1 MKQMHPREFF
11 LLYEK
16 LISGTITA
24 EEKIRLLEYT
34 DQSEVEDHPW
44 TPEMGDKAAIE
55 NELHALLEKEISPKK
70 RTKTRTLITILS
82 AAAAFTGLV
91 IVLSSIYKPHT
102 LQPPAALRTMAAT
115 MVTPGSNK
123 ALLTLA
129 DGSTITLDSAQAG
142 SLTTKN
148 GVTIKQVQNGLIE
161 YNDKTGKNVTSW
173 STISTP
179 TGGQYQIVL
188 EDGTKA
194 WLNAT
199 SSLRFPTTFRNNDR
213 TVEIS
218 GEVYFEIAKDE
229 SKPFK
234 VSFNGNT
241 ITVLGTHFNVM
252 AYKDETTSKVTLL
265 QGAVKVHNHSGE
277 QLLKPGMQAQVK
289 DSGSQIT
296 TCKANLEEVIAWKNG
311 YFTFDHENIQSIM
324 RKLARWYDVKV
335 NYQGDM
341 TGKIFS
347 GTVSRFDNISEV
359 LSMIELTG
367 TIHFKLTGRELTVLP

>member
-1 MKQMHPREFF
+1 MSPREFF

-34 DQSEVEDHPW
+34 DQLEAEEHPW
-44 TPEMGDKAAIE
+44 ETEMGDKAEIE
-55 NELHALLEKEISPKK
+55 NELHALLEKEIRPKK
-70 RTKTRTLITILS
+70 RTKIRILS
-82 AAAAFTGLV
+82 TVLTAAAALTGLV
-91 IVLSSIYKPHT
+91 IFLSSIYKTNSP
-102 LQPPAALRTMAAT
+102 QPPAAPKALAT
-115 MVTPGSNK
+115 NKVTPGSNK
-123 ALLTLA
+123 AILTLA
-129 DGSTITLDSAQAG
+129 DGSTITLDSAGAG

-148 GVTIKQVQNGLIE
+148 GVTIKQIQNGLIA
-161 YNDKTGKNVTSW
+161 YNDRTGTNATSW

-199 SSLRFPTTFRNNDR
+199 SSLRFPTTFRNNER

-234 VSFNGNT
+234 VNFNGNT

-252 AYKDETTSKVTLL
+252 AYKDEAKSKVTLL
-265 QGAVKVHNHSGE
+265 QGAVKVNNRSGE
-277 QLLKPGMQAQVK
+277 QILRPGMQAQIR
-289 DSGSQIT
+289 DSISQIT
-296 TCKANLEEVIAWKNG
+296 TCKANLEEAIAWKNG

-324 RKLARWYDVKV
+324 RKLARWYDVRV

-347 GTVSRFDNISEV
+347 GTISRFDNISEV

-367 TIHFKLTGRELTVLP
+367 TIHFKIQGRELTVLP

>member
-1 MKQMHPREFF
+1 MSPREFF

-16 LISGTITA
+16 LLSGTITA
-24 EEKIRLLEYT
+24 EEKLRLQEYT
-34 DQSEVEDHPW
+34 DQMEAEEHPW
-44 TPEMGDKAAIE
+44 QAEMGDKTEIE
-55 NELHALLEKEISPKK
+55 NELHALLEQEIKPKK
-70 RTKTRTLITILS
+70 RTGIRTLTTILT
-82 AAAAFTGLV
+82 AAAAFTGLF
-91 IVLSSIYKPHT
+91 ILLSSIYKNNPT
-102 LQPPAALRTMAAT
+102 LPPSTLKNLASNK
-115 MVTPGSNK
+115 VTPGCNK
-123 ALLTLA
+123 AILTLA
-129 DGSTITLDSAQAG
+129 DGSSITLDSAGAG

-148 GVTIKQVQNGLIE
+148 GVIIKQVQNGLIE
-161 YNDKTGKNVTSW
+161 YNDKTGSSATSW

-199 SSLRFPTTFRNNDR
+199 SSLRFPTTFRNNER

-218 GEVYFEIAKDE
+218 GEVYFEIATNE

-234 VSFNGNT
+234 VNFDGNT

-252 AYKDETTSKVTLL
+252 AYKDEAKSKVTLL
-265 QGAVKVHNHSGE
+265 QGAVKVNNHSGE
-277 QLLKPGMQAQVK
+277 QLLKPGMQAQMT
-289 DSGSQIT
+289 DSNTRIT

-324 RKLARWYDVKV
+324 RKLARWYDVRV

-341 TGKIFS
+341 NGKIFS
-347 GTVSRFDNISEV
+347 GTISRFDNISEV

-367 TIHFKLTGRELTVLP
+367 TIHFRIQGRELTVLP

>member
-1 MKQMHPREFF
+1 MNPREFF

-34 DQSEVEDHPW
+34 DQLDAAAHPW
-44 TPEMGDKAAIE
+44 TPEMGDKATIE
-55 NELHALLEKEISPKK
+55 NEIHALLEQEIRPKK
-70 RTKTRTLITILS
+70 RPATRTLITVLS
-82 AAAAFTGLV
+82 AAAALTGLV
-91 IVLSSIYKPHT
+91 ILLSSIYHTHT
-102 LQPPAALRTMAAT
+102 LLPPAASKTLAANI
-115 MVTPGSNK
+115 VTPGSNK

-129 DGSTITLDSAQAG
+129 DGSTITLDSARAG

-161 YNDKTGKNVTSW
+161 YNDKTGTNATSW

-199 SSLRFPTTFRNNDR
+199 SSLRFPTTFRNNER

-234 VSFNGNT
+234 VNFNGNT

-252 AYKDETTSKVTLL
+252 AYKDEATSKVTLL
-265 QGAVKVHNHSGE
+265 QGAVKVNNQSGE
-277 QLLKPGMQAQVK
+277 QLLRPGMQALLR

-296 TCKANLEEVIAWKNG
+296 TCKANLEETIAWKNG

-347 GTVSRFDNISEV
+347 GTVSRFDNISDV

-367 TIHFKLTGRELTVLP
+367 TIHFKLAGRVLTVLP

>member
-1 MKQMHPREFF
+1 MSPREFF

-24 EEKIRLLEYT
+24 EEKQRLLEYT
-34 DQSEVEDHPW
+34 DQIEAEEHPW
-44 TPEMGDKAAIE
+44 QAEMGDKAEIE
-55 NELHALLEKEISPKK
+55 YELHTLLEQEIRPKR
-70 RTKTRTLITILS
+70 RTKIRTLTTILT
-82 AAAAFTGLV
+82 AAAAVTGLV
-91 IVLSSIYKPHT
+91 ILFSSIYRNNAK
-102 LQPPAALRTMAAT
+102 LQPAAPKTLAENK
-115 MVTPGSNK
+115 VTPGSNK
-123 ALLTLA
+123 AILTLA
-129 DGSTITLDSAQAG
+129 DGSTITLDSAGAG

-161 YNDKTGKNVTSW
+161 YNDRTGTNATSW

-199 SSLRFPTTFRNNDR
+199 SSLRFPTTFRNNER

-218 GEVYFEIAKDE
+218 GEVYFEIAKDDT
-229 SKPFK
+229 KPFK
-234 VSFNGNT
+234 VNFNGNT

-252 AYKDETTSKVTLL
+252 AYKDETKSKVTLL
-265 QGAVKVHNHSGE
+265 QGAVKVNNRSGE
-277 QLLKPGMQAQVK
+277 QLLRPGMQAQIS
-289 DSGSQIT
+289 DSMSQIT
-296 TCKANLEEVIAWKNG
+296 TSKANLEEAIAWKNG

-324 RKLARWYDVKV
+324 RKLARWYDVRV

-341 TGKIFS
+341 NGKIFS
-347 GTVSRFDNISEV
+347 GTISRFDNISEV

-367 TIHFKLTGRELTVLP
+367 TIHFKIEGRELTVLP

>member
-1 MKQMHPREFF
+1 MNPREFF

-24 EEKIRLLEYT
+24 DEKQRLLEYT
-34 DQSEVEDHPW
+34 DQIEAEEHPW
-44 TPEMGDKAAIE
+44 QAEMGDKAEIE
-55 NELHALLEKEISPKK
+55 EELHALLEKEIRPKK
-70 RTKTRTLITILS
+70 RSKIRTLTAILS
-82 AAAAFTGLV
+82 AAAALTGLV
-91 IVLSSIYKPHT
+91 ILLSSIYKHDSK
-102 LQPPAALRTMAAT
+102 LPPAAPATLAANKV
-115 MVTPGSNK
+115 MPGSNK
-123 ALLTLA
+123 AILTLA
-129 DGSTITLDSAQAG
+129 DGSTITLDSAGAG

-161 YNDKTGKNVTSW
+161 YNDRTGTNATSW

-199 SSLRFPTTFRNNDR
+199 SSLRFPTTFRNNER

-234 VSFNGNT
+234 VNFNGNT

-252 AYKDETTSKVTLL
+252 AYKDEAKSKVTLL
-265 QGAVKVHNHSGE
+265 QGAVKVNNRSGE
-277 QLLKPGMQAQVK
+277 QLLQPGMQAQIT
-289 DSGSQIT
+289 DSITRIT
-296 TCKANLEEVIAWKNG
+296 TCKANLEEAIAWKNG

-324 RKLARWYDVKV
+324 RKLARWYDVRV
-335 NYQGDM
+335 DYQGDM

-347 GTVSRFDNISEV
+347 GTISRFDNISEV

-367 TIHFKLTGRELTVLP
+367 TIHFRIQGRELTVLP

>member
-1 MKQMHPREFF
+1 MTPREFF

-24 EEKIRLLEYT
+24 DEKQRLLEYT
-34 DQSEVEDHPW
+34 DQIEAEEHPW
-44 TPEMGDKAAIE
+44 QAEMGDKAEIE
-55 NELHALLEKEISPKK
+55 EELHALLEKDIRPKR
-70 RTKTRTLITILS
+70 RTKIRTLTTILT
-82 AAAAFTGLV
+82 AAAAVTGLV
-91 IVLSSIYKPHT
+91 ILFSSIYKNNSK
-102 LQPPAALRTMAAT
+102 LPPAAPKTLAANK
-115 MVTPGSNK
+115 VTPGSNK
-123 ALLTLA
+123 AILTLA
-129 DGSTITLDSAQAG
+129 DGSTITLDSAGAG

-161 YNDKTGKNVTSW
+161 YNDRTGTNATSW

-199 SSLRFPTTFRNNDR
+199 SSLRFPTTFRNNER

-234 VSFNGNT
+234 VNFNGNT

-252 AYKDETTSKVTLL
+252 AYKDEAKSKVTLL
-265 QGAVKVHNHSGE
+265 QGAVKVNNRSGE
-277 QLLKPGMQAQVK
+277 QLLRPGMQAQIT
-289 DSGSQIT
+289 DSISQIT
-296 TCKANLEEVIAWKNG
+296 TCKANLEEAIAWKNG
-311 YFTFDHENIQSIM
+311 FFTFDHENIQSIM
-324 RKLARWYDVKV
+324 RKLARWYDVRV

-347 GTVSRFDNISEV
+347 GTISRFDNISEV

-367 TIHFKLTGRELTVLP
+367 TIHFRIQGRELTVLP

>member
-1 MKQMHPREFF
+1 MSPREFF

-24 EEKIRLLEYT
+24 AEKQRLLEYT
-34 DQSEVEDHPW
+34 DQIEAEEHPW
-44 TPEMGDKAAIE
+44 QAEMGDKAEIE
-55 NELHALLEKEISPKK
+55 YELHTLLEQEIRPKR
-70 RTKTRTLITILS
+70 RTKIRTLTTILT
-82 AAAAFTGLV
+82 AAAAVTGLV
-91 IVLSSIYKPHT
+91 ILFSSIYRNNAK
-102 LQPPAALRTMAAT
+102 LQPAVPKTLAENK
-115 MVTPGSNK
+115 VTPGSNK
-123 ALLTLA
+123 AILTLA
-129 DGSTITLDSAQAG
+129 DGSTITLDSAGAG

-161 YNDKTGKNVTSW
+161 YNDRTGTSATSW

-199 SSLRFPTTFRNNDR
+199 SSLRFPTTFRNNER

-218 GEVYFEIAKDE
+218 GEVYFEIAKDDT
-229 SKPFK
+229 KPFK
-234 VSFNGNT
+234 VNFNGNT

-252 AYKDETTSKVTLL
+252 AYKDETKCKVTLL
-265 QGAVKVHNHSGE
+265 QGAVKVNNRSGE
-277 QLLKPGMQAQVK
+277 QLLRPGMQAQIS
-289 DSGSQIT
+289 DSMSQIT
-296 TCKANLEEVIAWKNG
+296 TSKANLEEAIAWKNG

-324 RKLARWYDVKV
+324 RKLARWYDVRV

-341 TGKIFS
+341 NGKIFS
-347 GTVSRFDNISEV
+347 GTISRFDNISEV

-367 TIHFKLTGRELTVLP
+367 TIHFKIEGRELTVLP